1 MHSSSKSWVGRR
13 VDLARQQPFRIGGLR
28 VDPTLCRVWSKNTYR
43 LEPRVMQVLVVLAEH
58 SPNVVSRDILL
69 EQCWDGRIVGE
80 DAINRV
86 VSRLRKLSGADGIER
101 FRIETL
107 KKVGFRLIGR
117 IERPI
122 VTEALPIDRAHGPET
137 TAARGTSG
145 GSPAIAVLPFDH
157 DPADLDQTVLAEG
170 VAEEIIADLS
180 HTPLLR
186 VISPLSSLTYRVGT
200 GGARQACADLGVR
213 YLVHGK
219 VRRTSDQLRLLVT
232 LTDGQSDETI
242 WSARYVRPITDLLAV
257 QGGVAAGVAG
267 AIGPAILTHEQLQS
281 RDRTTNMDFW
291 ELFIRARFH
300 FWKGTLSDFEEA
312 HALLERALALR
323 PEDSSALSLM
333 AMVDLSKLW
342 SGSQPAP
349 DLLLRQAQSNALRAI
364 ASDNRCPVAHHV
376 MGIVLAQLGEHERA
390 VAAQRQSLQLNPNNA
405 QAMGELA
412 RLMAFGGD
420 DVDAVLSLAD
430 TALALSPTDPHDWL
444 WLRSKAIAL
453 FLSGRHIEALEA
465 AHAACVRRPDYF
477 FLHFLVAACAA
488 AAGQFETAG
497 AACEQGMAMAPA
509 YDIHGLRLGHP
520 FAQARDFERF
530 REALELAGWVQAPLQ
545 EERA

>member
-1 MHSSSKSWVGRR
+1 M
-13 VDLARQQPFRIGGLR
+13 
-28 VDPTLCRVWSKNTYR
+28 DPTLCRVCSTNTYR

-58 SPNVVSRDILL
+58 SPNVVSRDVLL
-69 EQCWDGRIVGE
+69 EQCWGGRIVGE

-86 VSRLRKLSGADGIER
+86 VGRLRKLSGADGIER

-107 KKVGFRLIGR
+107 KKVGFRLIGQ
-117 IERPI
+117 IERPAA
-122 VTEALPIDRAHGPET
+122 TEASLIDRAPGPET
-137 TAARGTSG
+137 AATPGTSG
-145 GSPAIAVLPFDH
+145 GAPAIAVLPFDH

-180 HTPLLR
+180 LVPLLR
-186 VISPLSSLTYRVGT
+186 VISPLSSLTYRVGR
-200 GGARQACADLGVR
+200 GGARQVCADLGVR

-219 VRRTSDQLRLLVT
+219 VRRTCDQLRLLVT
-232 LTDGQSDETI
+232 LTDGRSDETI
-242 WSARYVRPITDLLAV
+242 WSARYVRPAADLFAV
-257 QGGVAAGVAG
+257 QGGVAAGIAG

-281 RDRTTNMDFW
+281 RNRPTHMDFW

-300 FWKGTLSDFEEA
+300 FWKGTIADFDEA
-312 HALLERALALR
+312 HALLQRALALR

-342 SGSQPAP
+342 SGSQAAPA
-349 DLLLRQAQSNALRAI
+349 LLLRQAQSNALRAI

-376 MGIVLAQLGEHERA
+376 MGIVLAQLGEHEQA

-420 DVDAVLSLAD
+420 DVAEVLNLAD
-430 TALALSPTDPHDWL
+430 AALALSPTDPHDWL

-453 FLSGRHIEALEA
+453 FLSGRHDAALEA
-465 AHAACVRRPDYF
+465 AHAACARRPDYF
-477 FLHFLVAACAA
+477 FLHFLVAACAV
-488 AAGQFETAG
+488 AAGQIETAG
-497 AACEQGMAMAPA
+497 AACEQGMAMSPA

-520 FAQARDFERF
+520 FVHESDFQRF
-530 REALELAGWVQAPLQ
+530 REALELAGWVQTPLK